1 MKLQIAEIPGLNA
14 KTYEVPDLGD
24 YISLTNLAIS
34 QGGADLLTDWLRN
47 KNTIE
52 FLGVWERLNNPD
64 FDETAFNLILASAG
78 VNRFR
83 LPVKKWVKDTNATGI
98 TAKSGRQGGTFAHID
113 IALEFAGWLNPS
125 FRLFVIT
132 EFKRFKKQEAERQD
146 AQLDWNVQ
154 RLLTKSAYR
163 VHTDAVQQ
171 VLVAENLPR
180 EKSGIVY
187 ASEADLLNIAV
198 FGCTAGEFR
207 SNYPDRKG
215 NMRDYASIEQL
226 LILNQLES
234 QNALL
239 IRQGVS
245 KQQRLVYLKQEA
257 ERQMKSLSNQS
268 TPKSLELAKIN
279 D

>member
-83 LPVKKWVKDTNATGI
+83 LPVKKWVKDTNAIGI

-171 VLVAENLPR
+171 VLVAANLPR

-268 TPKSLELAKIN
+268 TPTSLELAKIN

>member
-83 LPVKKWVKDTNATGI
+83 LPVKKWVKDTNAIGI

-163 VHTDAVQQ
+163 VHTDTVQQ
-171 VLVAENLPR
+171 VLVAANLPR

-268 TPKSLELAKIN
+268 TPTSLELAKIN